1 MSKIKSRFITIL
13 SAIAALFL
21 ILGIVFALPARYSAS
36 AATYKPSNVFSAGTG
51 GEVGA
56 SEAGE
61 EEGAVSY
68 VQFTIKDG
76 GKVHFRRDL
85 ALKWYQVVPE
95 DKPED
100 GGDEN
105 EGEGGETAQAKTNER
120 LTPDYFSTE
129 FSFPTVDFKTFKLSF
144 ESAEENISKD
154 GLATNSLVFTKAE
167 EGKVRVQVQAAG
179 AEEPEGSVVVDDT
192 ASMKF
197 FIDEEKADEPCA
209 PGEFNV
215 KLILNGD
222 EANVISVGKFENI
235 GGYYLEYRSS
245 ASSTPSI
252 PMTFTAEFAEDA
264 EEGATQK
271 VLMKSLNGQTFEL
284 ENGNVVDNAYPVL
297 VLNEEIHAFT
307 LGQRFSL
314 TYEAIDVCD
323 DSVTVTRNYY
333 MAKYE
338 EGAYKAPSERAA
350 DASSSDGADDY
361 SQLTTST
368 YFLPVDD
375 SVKGETDEEI
385 EYVAIRFTLD
395 DGTMPKIYSY
405 LSWYA
410 ADNAVAQHD
419 GYDFI
424 KVDRDKKG
432 PNYIG
437 IGTEGEG
444 ASDADGNYVSP
455 EAKKAAEDYQ
465 AALDLVAKNTSAGT
479 GAYIYLPSLRGLIS
493 SAYADYRNLKFS
505 IYYYRQSQTEGSG
518 ASSQTS
524 LNYNALKLEV
534 SEAGLYKFRV
544 LATDAAG
551 NNITLNLENKPV
563 SVSSSNIWDIEAIP
577 EFTFTIKYTGAT
589 IEKPKEQ
596 DLGYRNDT
604 YTFDNFEIIA
614 LSGYTTDYTLY
625 RFNRE
630 KLGDREEPTYSS
642 FVENADKYVEE
653 FKDCLD
659 VIHVY
664 QNDVKESDAKWKDTD
679 NDYHWDPDSNL
690 SFIPQEAG
698 FYVLQVN
705 VTDAQLAGVI
715 KTAYQVIEVRN
726 PIDTIPGES
735 DWLKNNVLSVVLFS
749 IAAVLAVIVVILFL
763 IKPTDKGVEEID
775 LEKLKGKKKKSRNKK

>member
-271 VLMKSLNGQTFEL
+271 VLMKSLNGQTF
-284 ENGNVVDNAYPVL
+284 
-297 VLNEEIHAFT
+297 
-307 LGQRFSL
+307 
-314 TYEAIDVCD
+314 
-323 DSVTVTRNYY
+323 
-333 MAKYE
+333 
-338 EGAYKAPSERAA
+338 
-350 DASSSDGADDY
+350 
-361 SQLTTST
+361 
-368 YFLPVDD
+368 
-375 SVKGETDEEI
+375 
-385 EYVAIRFTLD
+385 
-395 DGTMPKIYSY
+395 
-405 LSWYA
+405 
-410 ADNAVAQHD
+410 
-419 GYDFI
+419 
-424 KVDRDKKG
+424 
-432 PNYIG
+432 
-437 IGTEGEG
+437 
-444 ASDADGNYVSP
+444 
-455 EAKKAAEDYQ
+455 
-465 AALDLVAKNTSAGT
+465 
-479 GAYIYLPSLRGLIS
+479 
-493 SAYADYRNLKFS
+493 
-505 IYYYRQSQTEGSG
+505 
-518 ASSQTS
+518 
-524 LNYNALKLEV
+524 
-534 SEAGLYKFRV
+534 
-544 LATDAAG
+544 
-551 NNITLNLENKPV
+551 
-563 SVSSSNIWDIEAIP
+563 
-577 EFTFTIKYTGAT
+577 
-589 IEKPKEQ
+589 
-596 DLGYRNDT
+596 
-604 YTFDNFEIIA
+604 
-614 LSGYTTDYTLY
+614 
-625 RFNRE
+625 
-630 KLGDREEPTYSS
+630 
-642 FVENADKYVEE
+642 
-653 FKDCLD
+653 
-659 VIHVY
+659 
-664 QNDVKESDAKWKDTD
+664 
-679 NDYHWDPDSNL
+679 
-690 SFIPQEAG
+690 
-698 FYVLQVN
+698 
-705 VTDAQLAGVI
+705 
-715 KTAYQVIEVRN
+715 
-726 PIDTIPGES
+726 
-735 DWLKNNVLSVVLFS
+735 
-749 IAAVLAVIVVILFL
+749 
-763 IKPTDKGVEEID
+763 
-775 LEKLKGKKKKSRNKK
+775 

>member
-1 MSKIKSRFITIL
+1 MSKVKSRFITIL

-21 ILGIVFALPARYSAS
+21 VLGVVFALPARYSSS
-36 AATYKPSNVFSAGTG
+36 AATYTPSNVFSAGTG

-56 SEAGE
+56 SEAGDG
-61 EEGAVSY
+61 EGAASY

-76 GKVHFRRDL
+76 GKVYFRRDL
-85 ALKWYQVVPE
+85 ALKWYQQIPQ
-95 DKPED
+95 DKPEE
-100 GGDEN
+100 GGN
-105 EGEGGETAQAKTNER
+105 ESGEGGETTQAETDER
-120 LTPDYFSTE
+120 LAPEYFSTE
-129 FSFPTVDFKTFKLSF
+129 FSFPTVDFKTFTLSF

-154 GLATNSLVFTKAE
+154 ALATNSLVFTKTE
-167 EGKVRVQVQAAG
+167 EGKVLVQVQAAG
-179 AEEPEGSVVVDDT
+179 AEEPAGEAKIDGT
-192 ASMKF
+192 ESMKF
-197 FIDEEKADEPCA
+197 FIDKGTADALCA

-222 EANVISVGKFENI
+222 ETNVISVGKFENI
-235 GGYYLEYRSS
+235 GGYFLEYRSS

-264 EEGATQK
+264 AEGTTQK

-297 VLNEEIHAFT
+297 VLNEDIHAFT

-338 EGAYKAPSERAA
+338 EGKYKAPAERAA
-350 DASSSDGADDY
+350 DASSSEGTDDY

-375 SVKGETDEEI
+375 SVKGDADEEI

-410 ADNAVAQHD
+410 AEIAQHD

-432 PNYIG
+432 PSYIG

-444 ASDADGNYVSP
+444 TPDKDGNIVSRA
-455 EAKKAAEDYQ
+455 AKDAAAAYQ
-465 AALDLVAKNTSAGT
+465 EALDIAAKNTSAGT
-479 GAYIYLPSLRGLIS
+479 GAYIYLPSLRGLIT
-493 SAYADYRNLKFS
+493 SAYADYRNLRFS

-544 LATDAAG
+544 LASDAAG

-630 KLGDREEPTYSS
+630 KLGDRVEPTYSS
-642 FVENADKYVEE
+642 FVENADKYVKDFE
-653 FKDCLD
+653 DCLD

-664 QNDVKESDAKWKDTD
+664 QDDVKESDAKWKDTD
-679 NDYHWDPDSNL
+679 NDYHWNPDSNL

-698 FYVLQVN
+698 FYVLQVD

-715 KTAYQVIEVRN
+715 ETAYQVIEVRN

-763 IKPTDKGVEEID
+763 VKPTDKGVEEID
-775 LEKLKGKKKKSRNKK
+775 LEKLKGKKKKSKNKK

>member
-1 MSKIKSRFITIL
+1 MSKVKSRFITIL

-21 ILGIVFALPARYSAS
+21 VLGVVFALPARYSSS
-36 AATYKPSNVFSAGTG
+36 AATYTPSNVFSAGTG

-56 SEAGE
+56 SEAGDG
-61 EEGAVSY
+61 EGAASY

-76 GKVHFRRDL
+76 GKVYFRRDL
-85 ALKWYQVVPE
+85 ALKWYQQIPQ
-95 DKPED
+95 DKPEE
-100 GGDEN
+100 GGN
-105 EGEGGETAQAKTNER
+105 ESGEGGETTQAETDER
-120 LTPDYFSTE
+120 LAPEYFSTE
-129 FSFPTVDFKTFKLSF
+129 FSFPTVDFKTFTLSF

-154 GLATNSLVFTKAE
+154 ALATNSLVFTKTE
-167 EGKVRVQVQAAG
+167 EGKVLVQVQAAG
-179 AEEPEGSVVVDDT
+179 AEEPAGEAKIDGT
-192 ASMKF
+192 ESMKF
-197 FIDEEKADEPCA
+197 FIDKGTADALCA
-209 PGEFNV
+209 QN
-215 KLILNGD
+215 
-222 EANVISVGKFENI
+222 
-235 GGYYLEYRSS
+235 
-245 ASSTPSI
+245 
-252 PMTFTAEFAEDA
+252 
-264 EEGATQK
+264 

-297 VLNEEIHAFT
+297 VLNEDIHAFT

-338 EGAYKAPSERAA
+338 EGKYKAPAERAA
-350 DASSSDGADDY
+350 DASSSEGTDDY

-375 SVKGETDEEI
+375 SVKGDADEEI

-410 ADNAVAQHD
+410 AEIAQHD

-432 PNYIG
+432 PSYIG

-444 ASDADGNYVSP
+444 TPDKDGNIVSRA
-455 EAKKAAEDYQ
+455 AKDAAAAYQ
-465 AALDLVAKNTSAGT
+465 EALDIAAKNTSAGT
-479 GAYIYLPSLRGLIS
+479 GAYIYLPSLRGLIT
-493 SAYADYRNLKFS
+493 SAYADYRNLRFS

-544 LATDAAG
+544 LASDAAG

-630 KLGDREEPTYSS
+630 KLGDRVEPTYSS
-642 FVENADKYVEE
+642 FVENADKYVKDFE
-653 FKDCLD
+653 DCLD

-664 QNDVKESDAKWKDTD
+664 QDDVKESDAKWKDTD
-679 NDYHWDPDSNL
+679 NDYHWNPDSNL

-698 FYVLQVN
+698 FYVLQVD

-715 KTAYQVIEVRN
+715 ETAYQVIEVRN

-763 IKPTDKGVEEID
+763 VKPTDKGVEEID
-775 LEKLKGKKKKSRNKK
+775 LEKLKGKKKKSKNKK